1 MKLYNARSEDSW
13 APRRPYVTTADELAD
28 DVDEYAAY
36 IRQITGDGEAIVDC
50 LIRIM
55 EDDSVGAKPY
65 ERLDAQLLLD
75 SHRLRKTRRRSG
87 LDHPAGRRRAR
98 AAAHARRARL
108 AEGRER
114 RDAQASRHHPLRR
127 DPLSPPDPRQAEDRQ
142 GQEDGRLPHRRRQG
156 RDERLQDP
164 TTGSGPQ
171 STSPHGPT
179 PGRPT
184 PSVPDS
190 PSRTP

>member
-1 MKLYNARSEDSW
+1 MTSMPKLA
-13 APRRPYVTTADELAD
+13 TAVDELAD

-36 IRQITGDGEAIVDC
+36 IRRVTDDGEAIVDC

-75 SHRLRKTRRRSG
+75 SIGFGKARRRSG

-98 AAAHARRARL
+98 AAAHARRAEL
-108 AEGRER
+108 AAARKR
-114 RDAQASRHHPLRR
+114 KTPPASRPHPLRR
-127 DPLSPPDPRQAEDRQ
+127 DPLSPPDPRQAEDRR

-156 RDERLQDP
+156 RAERLQAP
-164 TTGSGPQ
+164 PLESGPQ
-171 STSPHGPT
+171 STSPREPT
-179 PGRPT
+179 PGRSIPT
-184 PSVPDS
+184 PSSTDS

>member
-1 MKLYNARSEDSW
+1 MTSIPKTAR
-13 APRRPYVTTADELAD
+13 AIADLAD

-36 IRQITGDGEAIVDC
+36 IRQVTGDGEAIVDC

-75 SHRLRKTRRRSG
+75 SIAFGRLALDQESITPPAVTAAPDPPRPANPRRPRRPVLLLSEETLFRLPPLVRRKTDG
-87 LDHPAGRRRAR
+87 
-98 AAAHARRARL
+98 
-108 AEGRER
+108 
-114 RDAQASRHHPLRR
+114 
-127 DPLSPPDPRQAEDRQ
+127 

-156 RDERLQDP
+156 RAPATSGR

-171 STSPHGPT
+171 STSPREPT
-179 PGRPT
+179 PGRSTPT
-184 PSVPDS
+184 PSSPDS